1 MICQALNLDSWDE
14 ICNGCLT
21 DRSLHTVHALLRIE
35 IVYEKE
41 YLIRLI
47 KIINDHLELFFD
59 FCNPNHLFFNARWR
73 KNAHS

>member
-1 MICQALNLDSWDE
+1 MIRCRELNLGSWDE

-21 DRSLHTVHALLRIE
+21 DRSLHTIHALLRIE

-47 KIINDHLELFFD
+47 KIINDHLELFLIFALMHNR
-59 FCNPNHLFFNARWR
+59 FI
-73 KNAHS
+73 

>member
-21 DRSLHTVHALLRIE
+21 DRSLHTIHALLRIE

-41 YLIRLI
+41 YLIRLV
-47 KIINDHLELFFD
+47 KIINDHLELFLIFALMHNR
-59 FCNPNHLFFNARWR
+59 FI
-73 KNAHS
+73 

>member
-21 DRSLHTVHALLRIE
+21 DRSLHTIHALLRIE

-47 KIINDHLELFFD
+47 KIINDHLELF
-59 FCNPNHLFFNARWR
+59 
-73 KNAHS
+73 